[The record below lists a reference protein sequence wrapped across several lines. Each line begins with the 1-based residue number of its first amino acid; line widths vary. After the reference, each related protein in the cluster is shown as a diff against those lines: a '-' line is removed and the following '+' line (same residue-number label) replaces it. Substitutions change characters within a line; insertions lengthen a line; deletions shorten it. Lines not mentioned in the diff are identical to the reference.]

1 MKKIIVMILCILS
14 IFLIF
19 IFAKDN
25 KINYLSIGDTLTRGI
40 NSYDSFGNGYN
51 DYIKNYLKR
60 NNLLRTFN
68 SDYYNNSI
76 IGFESDINNNKTI
89 VINDKEYYLKKMLRE
104 SDLVVI
110 SLGMDELAYYFDS
123 DINKV
128 HEEFDKMLLNLK
140 DFIKSVRAYAKNKV
154 LFIGYYNPTNT
165 YSSDIDELFY
175 YIENSLKDM
184 LNQYDVDYINLYEKV
199 KASNY
204 LDNEKNY
211 HLNSRGYLMIANEII
226 NYIEKM
232 V

>member
-1 MKKIIVMILCILS
+1 MKKIIVMILCILI

-19 IFAKDN
+19 VFAKDN

-40 NSYDSFGNGYN
+40 NSYNFTSNGYN
-51 DYIKNYLKR
+51 DYIKNYLNR

-76 IGFESDINNNKTI
+76 IGFENDIINNKTI

-110 SLGMDELAYYFDS
+110 SLGMDELSYYFDN
-123 DINKV
+123 DLKKV
-128 HEEFDKMLLNLK
+128 HLEFDKMLLNLR
-140 DFIKSVRAYAKNKV
+140 DFIKTVRSYAKNKV
-154 LFIGYYNPTNT
+154 LFVGYYNPTNI
-165 YSSDIDELFY
+165 YNSDIDELFY
-175 YIENSLKDM
+175 YIEKNLEEM
-184 LNQYDVDYINLYEKV
+184 LNKYDVDYIKLYEKV
-199 KASNY
+199 KSRNY
-204 LDNEKNY
+204 LENEKNY
-211 HLNSRGYLMIANEII
+211 HLNSKGYLMIANEII

>member
-1 MKKIIVMILCILS
+1 MILCILS

-40 NSYDSFGNGYN
+40 NSYNLYGNGYN
-51 DYIKNYLKR
+51 NYVKNYLKR

-68 SDYYNNSI
+68 CDYYNNSI
-76 IGFESDINNNKTI
+76 VGFESDINNNKTI

-123 DINKV
+123 DINNVNKQ
-128 HEEFDKMLLNLK
+128 FDKMLLNLK

-154 LFIGYYNPTNT
+154 LFVGYYNPTNA
-165 YSSDIDELFY
+165 YNSDIDELFY

-184 LNQYDVDYINLYEKV
+184 LNQYDIDYIDLYEKV

-204 LDNEKNY
+204 LDNKNNY

-226 NYIEKM
+226 DYIENM